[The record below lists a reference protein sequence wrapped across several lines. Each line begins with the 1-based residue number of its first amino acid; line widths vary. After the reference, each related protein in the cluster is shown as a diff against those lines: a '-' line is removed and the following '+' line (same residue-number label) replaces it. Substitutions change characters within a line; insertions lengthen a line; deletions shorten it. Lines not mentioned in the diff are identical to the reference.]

1 MRPPRIAPLL
11 MLLMLMALGLG
22 ACEEKVSEPGIHI
35 YTSDSLRG
43 TIGDTLRF
51 AGTYSG
57 DPSDVAR
64 HQWDF
69 NSDGIFDAT
78 WVNEGQDWAEVFFS
92 HIYSRADDYTA
103 TLQVTTV
110 QNRLYRATTRAIVT
124 DGLPLLSASVPDS
137 VGCGESFSLIGHVT
151 DDAGNRAFWDLRGDG
166 SAELSQT
173 YTDSLTLVLV
183 ASFAEPGRYQVDF
196 GASDNDNHVERL
208 SFTIVVG
215 EAPYWTSGADLLE
228 ARADHAAAAFD
239 GRLYVFGG
247 RHGRGVVG
255 STEIYD
261 PFSDTWTPGAPLP
274 TPRWGAKAVAVA
286 DRIYVLGGVTQADS
300 IFPSVEIYEPATD
313 SWTVFDPQLPKHRMP
328 SLKRGFAALKVGGT
342 TACCDSIML
351 FGGMG
356 AAGINDTTL
365 IYATASDSFS
375 MDRTHFMQETRAWL
389 GGATAW
395 NTPAELDG
403 RLYAVGGT
411 ADGATPS
418 SRVESYDP
426 FSDFWRLQ
434 PAMPSA
440 RVAPAV
446 AFLAGKLYVLGGSTT
461 GSGAS
466 AVAEVY
472 SLAEE
477 AWDGLPALP
486 LPRSGATALVLPG
499 EERIYL
505 IAGAT
510 PATSTYHVEGSRD
523 LQILIP
529 WRCSP

>member
-1 MRPPRIAPLL
+1 MRPQRIAPLL
-11 MLLMLMALGLG
+11 MLLIAFGLG

-35 YTSDSLRG
+35 YTADSLRG

-51 AGTYSG
+51 AGFYTG
-57 DPSDVAR
+57 NPGDVAR

-78 WVNEGQDWAEVFFS
+78 WENLGQDWPAVSFLHS
-92 HIYSRADDYTA
+92 YSRADNYTA

-124 DGLPLLSASVPDS
+124 DGLPQLSASVPDS
-137 VGCGESFSLIGHVT
+137 ANCGETISLIGHAV

-173 YTDSLTLVLV
+173 FTDSITLVLNT
-183 ASFAEPGRYQVDF
+183 SFAEPGRYTLVF

-208 SFTIVVG
+208 SFTLIVG
-215 EAPYWTSGADLLE
+215 GAPYWTSGADLLE
-228 ARADHAAAAFD
+228 ARADHAAAAFE

-261 PFSDTWTPGAPLP
+261 PVSDSWSFGSPLP
-274 TPRWGAKAVAVA
+274 TPRWGAKAVAMA
-286 DRIYVLGGVTQADS
+286 ERIYVLGGVTQNDS

-313 SWTVFDPQLPKHRMP
+313 SWRVFNPQLPKHRMP
-328 SLKRGFAALKVGGT
+328 SRKRGFAALKVGGT
-342 TACCDSIML
+342 TACCDSILL

-356 AAGINDTTL
+356 AGGINDTTL
-365 IYATASDSFS
+365 IYYTARDSFS

-403 RLYAVGGT
+403 RLYAVGGS

-418 SRVESYDP
+418 SRVEAYDP

-434 PAMPSA
+434 PALPTA
-440 RVAPAV
+440 RIAPAV
-446 AFLAGKLYVLGGSTT
+446 AFLAGKLYVLGGSTS

-466 AVAEVY
+466 AVAEVF
-472 SLAEE
+472 SLGEG
-477 AWDGLPALP
+477 AWDSLPALP
-486 LPRSGATALVLPG
+486 VPRSGATALRLPG

-505 IAGAT
+505 VAGAT

-523 LQILIP
+523 LQILVP